1 MNSFDCNFSSGI
13 YGIATIEQIKEGKH
27 MYRALEAHFSMYLAL
42 KKLYMKKFIDDH
54 LGIEKDLREAVID
67 AVSNVPE
74 YSKEN
79 KDIIR
84 HNHQD
89 VLDVMKSINF
99 SVLQDGFDESLD
111 NQAKFYLIYMN
122 LFERILLFIR
132 ATREE
137 SWELHL
143 RSLHKLCPFFFS
155 FDMIK
160 YARMTPVYLSQMMD
174 LKENDEKTWIMMME
188 GGFCSGKSKVPFT
201 SMGAAHGIEQENRS
215 IKVMGGIKGISNS
228 SINLDEY
235 FLSTAEISNIITSFC
250 DKFGISESEA
260 CKREDHYQLSG
271 SKNSRIRINVSK
283 ISDVFST
290 YGVSFDATDNV
301 YNVLTMKVL
310 PSKDA
315 EQFLIVKEIGKESYI
330 SFVKERIEG
339 ESSIWDTI
347 KKIKIPCFTNNNK
360 STSVKLMVKH
370 YKYGKNQAY
379 EPNFGSIE
387 KPSGD

>member
-1 MNSFDCNFSSGI
+1 
-13 YGIATIEQIKEGKH
+13 
-27 MYRALEAHFSMYLAL
+27 
-42 KKLYMKKFIDDH
+42 MKKFIDDH
-54 LGIEKDLREAVID
+54 PEIEKDLREAVID
-67 AVSNVPE
+67 VVSNVPE

-99 SVLQDGFDESLD
+99 SILQDDFDKSLD
-111 NQAKFYLIYMN
+111 NQAKFYLIYVN

-132 ATREE
+132 ATREA
-137 SWELHL
+137 SWEFHL
-143 RSLHKLCPFFFS
+143 RSLHELCLFFFS
-155 FDMIK
+155 FDMIN
-160 YARMTPVYLSQMMD
+160 YACMTPMYLSQMMD
-174 LKENDEKTWIMMME
+174 LKENDEKTWIMMMKS
-188 GGFCSGKSKVPFT
+188 GFCVEKSKVTFT
-201 SMGAAHGIEQENRS
+201 SIGADHGIEQENRS

-310 PSKDA
+310 PRKDA
-315 EQFLIVKEIGKESYI
+315 EQFLTVKEIGKES
-330 SFVKERIEG
+330 
-339 ESSIWDTI
+339 
-347 KKIKIPCFTNNNK
+347 
-360 STSVKLMVKH
+360 
-370 YKYGKNQAY
+370 
-379 EPNFGSIE
+379 
-387 KPSGD
+387 

>member
-1 MNSFDCNFSSGI
+1 MNSFDCNFSSVI
-13 YGIATIEQIKEGKH
+13 YGIATIEQIKDGKH
-27 MYRALEAHFSMYLAL
+27 MYRVLEAHFSMYLAL

-54 LGIEKDLREAVID
+54 LEIGKDLREAVLD
-67 AVSNVPE
+67 AVSSVPVM
-74 YSKEN
+74 
-79 KDIIR
+79 

-122 LFERILLFIR
+122 LFERIPLFIR

-188 GGFCSGKSKVPFT
+188 GGFCAGKSKVPFT

-228 SINLDEY
+228 RINLDEY
-235 FLSTAEISNIITSFC
+235 FLSTEEVSNIIRSFC
-250 DKFGISESEA
+250 SKFGISKSEA

-271 SKNSRIRINVSK
+271 SKNSRIRSNMSK

-370 YKYGKNQAY
+370 CKYGKNQAY

>member
-1 MNSFDCNFSSGI
+1 
-13 YGIATIEQIKEGKH
+13 
-27 MYRALEAHFSMYLAL
+27 MYLAL

-54 LGIEKDLREAVID
+54 LEIEKDLREAVID

-99 SVLQDGFDESLD
+99 SILQDDFDKSLD

-143 RSLHKLCPFFFS
+143 RSLHKLCPSFFS

-188 GGFCSGKSKVPFT
+188 GGFCVGKSKFPFT
-201 SMGAAHGIEQENRS
+201 SIGADHGIEQENRS

-290 YGVSFDATDNV
+290 YGVSFDATDNF

-310 PSKDA
+310 PKKGA
-315 EQFLIVKEIGKESYI
+315 EQFLTVKENGKESYVNSI
-330 SFVKERIEG
+330 KERIED
-339 ESSIWDTI
+339 ESST
-347 KKIKIPCFTNNNK
+347 
-360 STSVKLMVKH
+360 
-370 YKYGKNQAY
+370 
-379 EPNFGSIE
+379 
-387 KPSGD
+387 

>member
-1 MNSFDCNFSSGI
+1 M
-13 YGIATIEQIKEGKH
+13 
-27 MYRALEAHFSMYLAL
+27 
-42 KKLYMKKFIDDH
+42 
-54 LGIEKDLREAVID
+54 
-67 AVSNVPE
+67 PE

-143 RSLHKLCPFFFS
+143 RSLHKLCPSFFS

-174 LKENDEKTWIMMME
+174 LKENDEKTWIMMMKS
-188 GGFCSGKSKVPFT
+188 GFCVEKSKVTFT
-201 SMGAAHGIEQENRS
+201 FIGADHGIEQENRS

-250 DKFGISESEA
+250 NKFGISESEA
-260 CKREDHYQLSG
+260 CKRRSLPTLRIKGQQD
-271 SKNSRIRINVSK
+271 SK
-283 ISDVFST
+283 
-290 YGVSFDATDNV
+290 
-301 YNVLTMKVL
+301 
-310 PSKDA
+310 
-315 EQFLIVKEIGKESYI
+315 
-330 SFVKERIEG
+330 
-339 ESSIWDTI
+339 
-347 KKIKIPCFTNNNK
+347 
-360 STSVKLMVKH
+360 
-370 YKYGKNQAY
+370 
-379 EPNFGSIE
+379 
-387 KPSGD
+387 

>member
-1 MNSFDCNFSSGI
+1 M
-13 YGIATIEQIKEGKH
+13 
-27 MYRALEAHFSMYLAL
+27 
-42 KKLYMKKFIDDH
+42 
-54 LGIEKDLREAVID
+54 
-67 AVSNVPE
+67 PE

-99 SVLQDGFDESLD
+99 SVLQDDLDKSLD

-122 LFERILLFIR
+122 LFERILFLR

-137 SWELHL
+137 SWEFHL
-143 RSLHKLCPFFFS
+143 RSRHELFPFFFS
-155 FDMIK
+155 FHMI
-160 YARMTPVYLSQMMD
+160 MTPMYLSQMMD
-174 LKENDEKTWIMMME
+174 LKENDEKTWIMMMK
-188 GGFCSGKSKVPFT
+188 GAFCVEKSKVPFT
-201 SMGAAHGIEQENRS
+201 SKGADHGIEQENRS

-290 YGVSFDATDNV
+290 YGVSFDATDNF

-310 PSKDA
+310 PKKGA
-315 EQFLIVKEIGKESYI
+315 EQFLTVKENGKESYVNSI
-330 SFVKERIEG
+330 KERIED
-339 ESSIWDTI
+339 ESST
-347 KKIKIPCFTNNNK
+347 
-360 STSVKLMVKH
+360 
-370 YKYGKNQAY
+370 
-379 EPNFGSIE
+379 
-387 KPSGD
+387 